1 MLISLRG
8 CRFRTQQIYPEK
20 IIKMNMHVLS
30 NDESFRKMMTQMS
43 KRRLVHRASNFMFK
57 EHLFISLVYI
67 DYKLV
72 NYLEERYPS
81 FVIKDYDDKE
91 SMSISVASFL
101 FKLNCRELR
110 TLYLKF
116 ATKKDAIDDLMVYK
130 NKDRCRFI
138 ARCWKWEVSH
148 VELID
153 MVIAN

>member
-1 MLISLRG
+1 
-8 CRFRTQQIYPEK
+8 
-20 IIKMNMHVLS
+20 MNMHVLS

-43 KRRLVHRASNFMFK
+43 KRRLVRRASNFMFK

-67 DYKLV
+67 DYKIV

-101 FKLNCRELR
+101 FKLNCCELR